1 MALPQ
6 QPPYRVRELPS
17 MHLVDQ
23 LSGPALADHRPDKP
37 EVVYLGPGDAPN
49 VIVAWWNDRSGLYH
63 EGQFQISGP

>member
-1 MALPQ
+1 M
-6 QPPYRVRELPS
+6 
-17 MHLVDQ
+17 DQ